1 MFNYKSS
8 KRMLALTVA
17 LTALCSHSVFA
28 ETLELDLDDAVQR
41 ALITNPAIKIAV
53 SEKKGARADLNAARA
68 GRGISISVDHQS
80 GRGGYADDKYSRS
93 LSAISGS
100 SSIAAGVGNEKINNS
115 HSNSITASIPIYTGG
130 QLSGTIDQAKAGYK
144 SYVLGE
150 TKAYIEMKKTATDG
164 YFGLLQAGN
173 LENLSQES
181 VNQLSEHLKNVQ
193 AQYDVGVVAKVDVL
207 RSEVALANAQQELI
221 KASNTYDVAEASLN
235 KVIGTPLDTT
245 LKLKDSLQ
253 YSPYANEMQYCLD
266 YASMHRPDLEQSRLA
281 IDAAKGAVKVAKS
294 GFLPKVSASASE
306 SWGGSGSNWPGD
318 DRENWTVGIGASM
331 NIFDSGVT
339 LSKVHAAEEKLLQAE
354 ETYRDTVNSVELE
367 VRSNYLN
374 LREAE
379 KRISTTQVAVA
390 KAEEDYHI
398 AQVRY
403 MAGVG
408 TNLDVIDAQVA
419 LTEAKTN
426 FVNALYDYNT
436 SKIALETSMGV
447 PVAVPS
453 DVTALPTM
461 STATAVLEE

>member
-1 MFNYKSS
+1 MFTYKKS
-8 KRMLALTVA
+8 KKVLM
-17 LTALCSHSVFA
+17 LTAALSVLCSQSVFA
-28 ETLELDLDDAVQR
+28 KTLELDLDDAIQR
-41 ALITNPAIKIAV
+41 ALMTNPAIKIAV
-53 SEKKGARADLNAARA
+53 SEKKASRADLNAARA
-68 GRGISISVDHQS
+68 GRGISIDVDHRS
-80 GRGGYADDKYSRS
+80 GRGGYADPQPVTGTGTFSKN
-93 LSAISGS
+93 L
-100 SSIAAGVGNEKINNS
+100 GNT

-130 QLSGTIDQAKAGYK
+130 QLSGTIAQAKAGYK
-144 SYVLGE
+144 SSVLGE
-150 TKAYIEMKKTATDG
+150 SKAYIDMKKTTTDG
-164 YFGLLQAGN
+164 YFGLLQASN

-181 VNQLSEHLKNVQ
+181 VDQLAEHLKNVQ

-221 KASNTYDVAEASLN
+221 QASNTYEVSEASLN
-235 KVIGTPLDTT
+235 KVIGMPLDTT
-245 LKLKDSLQ
+245 LKLKDTLQ
-253 YSPYANEMQYCLD
+253 YNPYENEMQYCLE
-266 YASMHRPDLEQSRLA
+266 YASMHRPELEQSRLA
-281 IDAAKGAVKVAKS
+281 VDAAKGAVKVAKS
-294 GFLPKVSASASE
+294 GFLPKVTASAGE

-318 DRENWTVGIGASM
+318 DKENWSVGIGATM

-339 LSKVHAAEEKLLQAE
+339 LSKVHSAEEKLVQAE

-390 KAEEDYHI
+390 KAEEDFHI

-447 PVAVPS
+447 PVAVPAATP
-453 DVTALPTM
+453 VM
-461 STATAVLEE
+461 STAVETEE